1 MEQSLALT
9 NLPIGFYLVSTPNIA
24 ESRLQLTSVN
34 TIEDIGNVQE
44 EWELLP
50 FLSLKENVLLGIKK
64 RQLTK
69 VGIYLRLADI
79 SMTTLRKT
87 KEQLTSLEKIKLQLV
102 RQLLQKKQ
110 IILLQQCCEHLTI
123 QDIQWL
129 LPFCQ
134 KIAHTQKVKILLFS
148 TDEQLQQASYI
159 DAVL

>member
-1 MEQSLALT
+1 MEQSLAL
-9 NLPIGFYLVSTPNIA
+9 NSLPIGFYLVSNPNIV
-24 ESRLQLTSVN
+24 ENCLQLISTN
-34 TIEDIGNVQE
+34 TIEDIGSVQE

-64 RQLTK
+64 RHLTK

-79 SMTTLRKT
+79 SMTTLRKN

-102 RQLLQKKQ
+102 RQLLQQKQ
-110 IILLQQCCEHLTI
+110 IILLKQCCEYLTI

-148 TDEQLQQASYI
+148 TDEQLQHASYI
-159 DAVL
+159 DGVI